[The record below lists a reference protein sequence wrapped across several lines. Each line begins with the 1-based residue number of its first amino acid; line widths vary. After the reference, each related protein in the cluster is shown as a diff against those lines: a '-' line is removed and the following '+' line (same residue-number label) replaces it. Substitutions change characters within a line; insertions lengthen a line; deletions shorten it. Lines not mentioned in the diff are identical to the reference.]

1 MALVSWGASS
11 GKLSP
16 GAAKV
21 CHSWDVADKWQ
32 PIGNFDLSLYMS
44 LQHLYIMQSVCATS
58 TALSCGL
65 RTRSPRFSAN
75 LIFGQFKASKIGGA
89 SSLPDLSASV
99 KSGHDLQS
107 QPCPSSGSEYS
118 RSGCNIQRYSEY
130 TACWRMLNHANQ
142 GQSRHHMHHT
152 TPHVPHVI
160 KPQLLRRQDD
170 QLPFR
175 ALGSFHQENSSR
187 SSGFT
192 SSTSRR

>member
-32 PIGNFDLSLYMS
+32 PVGNFDLSLYMS

-75 LIFGQFKASKIGGA
+75 LIFGQFKGSKIGGA

-99 KSGHDLQS
+99 NSGHDLQS

-118 RSGCNIQRYSEY
+118 RSGCNIQSIQHIDV
-130 TACWRMLNHANQ
+130 LNHANQ
-142 GQSRHHMHHT
+142 GQSRPIKASHASHYSTRATRHQAPVAP
-152 TPHVPHVI
+152 TPGWSAA
-160 KPQLLRRQDD
+160 
-170 QLPFR
+170 F
-175 ALGSFHQENSSR
+175 
-187 SSGFT
+187 
-192 SSTSRR
+192 